1 MTLDDQI
8 KSTIKE
14 VMSIDVSKF
23 DKNRK
28 INTISEWDSFNNLM
42 LISRFQDDLH
52 IEFTA
57 AEIEATQTIGALFV
71 LIHAKMKK

>member
-1 MTLDDQI
+1 MSLDI
-8 KSTIKE
+8 
-14 VMSIDVSKF
+14 SKF

-42 LISRFQDDLH
+42 LISRLQDEFH

-57 AEIEATQTIGALFV
+57 SEIEATQTIASLLALV
-71 LIHAKMKK
+71 NKKAKK